1 MGEVDL
7 IVMSGRSGTSA
18 AEQMVNG
25 AKAAITCDLVEQALR
40 SESFASIIV
49 STNDRALAERVGGLP
64 TVTVELDPENEAF
77 HFGKRLQWLIQKH
90 RIERLV
96 YLGGG
101 SGPLLPTSTLRDMA
115 EQVRTADRLLLVNN
129 FYSVDL
135 CAFTPASAFLAVEPP
150 PNDNSLGWLLGKGA
164 RLPPRELERSAAT
177 LFDVDTPV
185 DLATLSFHPDVH
197 AHTRAYLDS
206 LSLDT
211 RHIRAAS
218 AVFLDRRAEVVVG
231 GRISSR
237 AMAYLERETLC
248 RTRVFSEER
257 GMRADGRL
265 AGGKVRSLLGMHL
278 ASVGAERFFQEV
290 IPALGQSAFLDDRVL
305 WAHFRVWPPASDRFN
320 SDLLNPAAIV
330 DPFVQRFTEAAMSCP
345 VPVVLG
351 GHSLV
356 AGGLYV
362 LVDAAWAHSGLD
374 IQRTVQFA

>member
-25 AKAAITCDLVEQALR
+25 AKAAITRDLVEQALH
-40 SESFASIIV
+40 SGSFASIIV

-64 TVTVELDPENEAF
+64 TVVVELDPEDETF

-90 RIERLV
+90 RVERLV
-96 YLGGG
+96 YVGGG
-101 SGPLLPTSTLRDMA
+101 SGPLLPASTLRNMA
-115 EQVRTADRLLLVNN
+115 EQVRKADRLLLVNN

-164 RLPPRELERSAAT
+164 GLPPRELERSAAT
-177 LFDVDTPV
+177 LFDVDTPT
-185 DLATLSFHPDVH
+185 DLVILSFHPEVRP
-197 AHTRAYLDS
+197 HTRAYLDS
-206 LSLDT
+206 LSFDT
-211 RHIRAAS
+211 QRIRAAS
-218 AVFLDRRAEVVVG
+218 AVFLDRCAEVIVS

-265 AGGKVRSLLGMHL
+265 AGGKVSSLLGMHL

-305 WAHFRVWPPASDRFN
+305 WAHFRIWPLASDRFN
-320 SDLLNPAAIV
+320 SDLLNPAEIV
-330 DPFVQRFTEAAMSCP
+330 DPFVRQFTEAAMSCP